1 MSRLCG
7 LALAIL
13 LSACQTTPA
22 TVAVVSA
29 GPDCRPEATAPRPPL
44 LPTSPEPAASRP
56 AGLAG
61 PSLALQGQMSLK
73 LEAFGDQPAKGLSLG
88 FFFHGRAQAGELEFM
103 TLMGSQVAQLRWSP
117 QEAELTDS
125 NGPHRYPS
133 LADLSEAALGEAL
146 PLDTLIHWMQGHAD
160 PALPVHIGTEP
171 DTFEQLGWLID
182 TRQLDEKKLSATRAP
197 SSQLRGARIK
207 VYLDR

>member
-1 MSRLCG
+1 MSRLFGLG
-7 LALAIL
+7 LALL
-13 LSACQTTPA
+13 LSACQTTPVP
-22 TVAVVSA
+22 VAAASE
-29 GPDCRPEATAPRPPL
+29 GPDCRPAATAPKPL
-44 LPTSPEPAASRP
+44 LPSPTEPAASRP
-56 AGLAG
+56 AALAG

-73 LEAFGDQPAKGLSLG
+73 LEAFGDQPAKGISLG

-125 NGPHRYPS
+125 NGGHRYPS
-133 LADLSEAALGEAL
+133 LAELSEAALGEAL

-160 PALPVHIGTEP
+160 PALPVRIGAEP

>member
-1 MSRLCG
+1 MSRLFG
-7 LALAIL
+7 LGLTLL

-22 TVAVVSA
+22 TVAATSE
-29 GPDCRPEATAPRPPL
+29 GPDCRPAAPAPKPL
-44 LPTSPEPAASRP
+44 LPSPTEPAASRP
-56 AGLAG
+56 AALSG

-73 LEAFGDQPAKGLSLG
+73 LEAFGDQPAKGISLG

-117 QEAELTDS
+117 QAAELTDS
-125 NGPHRYPS
+125 NGAHRYLN
-133 LADLSEAALGEAL
+133 LAELSEAALGEAL

-160 PALPVHIGTEP
+160 PALPVRIGTEP

>member
-1 MSRLCG
+1 L
-7 LALAIL
+7 
-13 LSACQTTPA
+13 T
-22 TVAVVSA
+22 
-29 GPDCRPEATAPRPPL
+29 
-44 LPTSPEPAASRP
+44 
-56 AGLAG
+56 G

-73 LEAFGDQPAKGLSLG
+73 LEAFGDQPAKGISLG
-88 FFFHGRAQAGELEFM
+88 FFFHGRAQAGELAFM

-125 NGPHRYPS
+125 NGPHHYPS
-133 LADLSEAALGEAL
+133 LAELSEAALGEAL

-182 TRQLDEKKLSATRAP
+182 TRQLDEKKLNATRAP